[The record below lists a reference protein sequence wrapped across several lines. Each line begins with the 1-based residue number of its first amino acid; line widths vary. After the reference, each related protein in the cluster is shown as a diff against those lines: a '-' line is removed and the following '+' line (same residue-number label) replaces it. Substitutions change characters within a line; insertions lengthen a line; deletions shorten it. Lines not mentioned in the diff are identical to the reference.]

1 MFPSLKIFN
10 IKSHFTKATSPFFNN
25 IFSKHIAIHHPSCYE
40 QFKKNNYLPN
50 EIEINE
56 WREEGK
62 EGGGRGGKKW
72 IASPFSPP
80 RGSRDAVYRE
90 EGPGKKRVE
99 WKKGGRI
106 GRSATTSSGKRPTR
120 RPCRRRWIRFRSNDI
135 RFANWRPDYTVDGS
149 AAGVCPM
156 PENGRWFLPS
166 GYRRFNTR
174 GRTMERNSLWR
185 DRGLIYVRGSEG
197 QGPCPPTMVRMTS
210 GSWRRRRRKSC
221 LRIFR
226 LHEEF
231 PERTQSP
238 LPDFPWVNLCPPP
251 PSLLV

>member
-1 MFPSLKIFN
+1 MNRVAIF
-10 IKSHFTKATSPFFNN
+10 A
-25 IFSKHIAIHHPSCYE
+25 AE
-40 QFKKNNYLPN
+40 R
-50 EIEINE
+50 IERCGIS
-56 WREEGK
+56 WRRARQK
-62 EGGGRGGKKW
+62 EGRVKKGGKDRA
-72 IASPFSPP
+72 IC
-80 RGSRDAVYRE
+80 DN
-90 EGPGKKRVE
+90 VE
-99 WKKGGRI
+99 WKEAD
-106 GRSATTSSGKRPTR
+106 ATR
-120 RPCRRRWIRFRSNDI
+120 CRRRWIRFRSNDI

-174 GRTMERNSLWR
+174 GRTMERNSLWC